1 MIASPHESRTPADRL
16 LGRAQRLAALAGLA
30 GLAVCVAVGVFWP
43 NRLWPAYLV
52 AFLFWSGIATGCLGI
67 TMLHH
72 LVGGSWGLP
81 VRRLLEAGAMTMPAL
96 ALLFVPLTFGLK
108 TLYRWAVASEV
119 SADLA
124 LKHKAIYLNE
134 NAFLIRAGVYFTIW
148 TAFAYALTRLSY
160 RQDRGDSTDAKWWL
174 QSLSGPGLVLLFLTA
189 SFAAIDWVMSLEPDW
204 YSTIFGAMLI
214 VGEGLATFAFMIIVA
229 ALLARTDEMEG
240 VATPGRMQDLGNL
253 LLAFVMFWAYMAFS
267 QFLII
272 WCGNLAEEIPWYLR
286 RTRGGWQYVALAL
299 IVFHFFVPFGFLLFR
314 ETKRGA
320 GLLLGVALAI
330 VAMHLVDLTWLVLPS
345 RFVKPL
351 QLQHRPYI
359 PWDEVALVAAA
370 TVGVGGVWVA
380 VFLQNLKGRPLVP
393 GGMAAELAGGH

>member
-1 MIASPHESRTPADRL
+1 MIAGHESRPNADTSAT
-16 LGRAQRLAALAGLA
+16 LGRVQLLALLVGVA
-30 GLAVCVAVGVFWP
+30 GLAVCLVAWHYGP
-43 NRLWPAYLV
+43 SRLWPAYLV
-52 AFLFWSGIATGCLGI
+52 AFLFWSGIAMGCLGI

-72 LVGGSWGLP
+72 LVGGAWGLP
-81 VRRLLEAGAMTMPAL
+81 IRRPMEAGAMTMPAL
-96 ALLFVPLTFGLK
+96 AVLFIPLTLGLK
-108 TLYRWAVASEV
+108 GLYRWAVPAEV

-134 NAFLIRAGVYFTIW
+134 NAFLLRAGAYFAIW
-148 TAFAYALTRLSY
+148 TALAYVLTRLSY
-160 RQDRGDSTDAKWWL
+160 RQDRSDSPGAKWWL

-204 YSTIFGAMLI
+204 YSTIYGAMLV
-214 VGEGLATFAFMIIVA
+214 VGEGLATFAFMIVVA
-229 ALLARTDEMEG
+229 VLLSRKAGMGG
-240 VATPGRMQDLGNL
+240 VATPGMLNDLGNL
-253 LLAFVMFWAYMAFS
+253 LLTFIMLWAYMAFS

-320 GLLLGVALAI
+320 GLLVWVAAAI
-330 VAMHLVDLTWLVLPS
+330 VVMHLVDLTWLVLPS
-345 RFVKPL
+345 QFVKPL
-351 QLQHRPYI
+351 TSRPYI
-359 PWDEVALVAAA
+359 PWDEVGLVAAA
-370 TVGVGGVWVA
+370 TAGIGGVWVA
-380 VFLQNLKGRPLVP
+380 VFLQNLKSRPLVP